1 MIYRTHSIYK
11 TLKIYFWS
19 ELTFTSNVIYNTTIV
34 EPFAYV
40 IHNTIAIVDTGV
52 PCLCTLPE
60 GIYFVFTLG
69 DLVFVGGS

>member
-1 MIYRTHSIYK
+1 MIYRTHSVYK

-40 IHNTIAIVDTGV
+40 IHNTLAIVDTGV
-52 PCLCTLPE
+52 MGLLYTSLQEVKIC
-60 GIYFVFTLG
+60 FH
-69 DLVFVGGS
+69 